1 MNGCVLFK
9 STSVPRRIYTNLI
22 SYIRYQNLL
31 SREVRLHNFVALK
44 ESLILNFCELSV
56 FVVRVLLFLFLLMS
70 LFCFAVFGRLLSL
83 LLFVHSH
90 RNAVVSLNKEMQNK
104 LRTKFNHFN
113 TNDTICEIMYGCVY
127 ACVCVCVC
135 RLYNMM
141 HLC

>member
-9 STSVPRRIYTNLI
+9 SNSVPKRICTNLI
-22 SYIRYQNLL
+22 RYIRYQNLL
-31 SREVRLHNFVALK
+31 SREVRLYNFVALK